1 MKFGS
6 GFFDCLSI
14 AFAACER
21 INGKNKNNESKNA
34 ARLTKNFISMF
45 HICDLLGL
53 RDFVE
58 AFLNIGFELVE
69 FVSVMDRDTQKG
81 GDENTYRSE
90 RG

>member
-6 GFFDCLSI
+6 GFFNHISRTFTAIEGRAD
-14 AFAACER
+14 
-21 INGKNKNNESKNA
+21 KNQSHKEKQT
-34 ARLTKNFISMF
+34 ARVAKNFISMF

-53 RDFVE
+53 SDFVE

-69 FVSVMDRDTQKG
+69 FVSVVDRDTQKG